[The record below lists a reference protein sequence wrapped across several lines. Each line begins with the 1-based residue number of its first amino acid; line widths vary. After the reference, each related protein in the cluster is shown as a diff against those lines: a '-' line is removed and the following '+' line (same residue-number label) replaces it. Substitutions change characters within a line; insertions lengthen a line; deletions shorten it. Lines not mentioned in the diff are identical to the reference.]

1 MIPFY
6 GPNLCFVYH
15 ERSFQQDLSLL
26 WHKALS
32 LRRHNNRSNQ
42 LNHPISSLLEVLPTL
57 LVDLLTA
64 KGEESDIGAQA
75 AEL

>member
-1 MIPFY
+1 M
-6 GPNLCFVYH
+6 
-15 ERSFQQDLSLL
+15 L
-26 WHKALS
+26 WHNALS

-42 LNHPISSLLEVLPTL
+42 LNDPISSLLELLPTL

>member
-15 ERSFQQDLSLL
+15 EHSFQQDLFLL

-32 LRRHNNRSNQ
+32 LRWHNNRSNQ
-42 LNHPISSLLEVLPTL
+42 LNDPISSLLEVLPTL